1 MYFSGEKIGRFHPF
15 LREFCASENGTKEKK
30 VMEAGRASLTHKYR
44 REEDAARP
52 KPESGASGQI
62 AHGSNPEFLEVF
74 KHFQPQHPLFTQ
86 NLT

>member
-1 MYFSGEKIGRFHPF
+1 MYFSGEKIDRFHPF
-15 LREFCASENGTKEKK
+15 LREFCDSENGTKEKK
-30 VMEAGRASLTHKYR
+30 VMEAGRASLTHQYR

-62 AHGSNPEFLEVF
+62 AHGSNPEFQEVF